1 MLLKLMMIISI
12 IMALT
17 GFKEGYEHYGLLEGL
32 LLSSMGFGLCAGILL
47 KKHSGK

>member
-47 KKHSGK
+47 KKT